1 MLGLRVERSY
11 FKRGVE
17 LVAGVDE
24 VGRGPWAGPVVAAAV
39 VVSSDMKRV
48 PALKGVADSKV
59 LTERRRDE
67 LAAAIWSLL
76 PAAVGA
82 ASTREIDRYNI
93 RQATILA
100 MRRALERLPLE
111 VDVVIVDGLPL
122 PELGRPHEAL
132 VDGDARCFAIAC
144 ASIVA
149 KTLRDRLMRMLAA
162 RHPGYGWEH
171 NAGYGTEDHRAAIA
185 RVGLTRHHRRSWGSI
200 AQIDL
205 F

>member
-11 FKRGVE
+11 FRQGVE

-39 VVSSDMKRV
+39 VVSSDTKRV
-48 PALKGVADSKV
+48 PPLRGVADSKV
-59 LTERRRDE
+59 LTERRRE
-67 LAAAIWSLL
+67 QLAAAIWSLL

-111 VDVVIVDGLPL
+111 VDVVLVDGLPL
-122 PELGRPHEAL
+122 PELGRPHDAL

-144 ASIVA
+144 ASIIA
-149 KTLRDRLMRMLAA
+149 KVVRDRLMRQLAA
-162 RHPGYGWEH
+162 KHPGYGWEH
-171 NAGYGTEDHRAAIA
+171 YAGYGTQDHRAGIA
-185 RVGLTRHHRRSWGSI
+185 QSGLTRHHRKSWGSI
-200 AQIDL
+200 AQIEL